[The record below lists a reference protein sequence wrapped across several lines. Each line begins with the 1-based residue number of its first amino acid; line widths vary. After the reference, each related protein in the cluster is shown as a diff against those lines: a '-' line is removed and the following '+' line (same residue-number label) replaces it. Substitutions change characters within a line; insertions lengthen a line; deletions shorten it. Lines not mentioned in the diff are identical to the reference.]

1 MPLEVQRIDIKYEFY
16 FDIFFFPNTHK
27 TYQLILVHFAIKLSP
42 NLSISTKLYQWYQT
56 KLPSSLAWDS
66 SMAFLASPL
75 YLLSPSS
82 LFSFQESKNVRLIR
96 QPAAQNS
103 LRKCCNSWNKLF
115 NITLND
121 PALDYLFHLL
131 IILFTPFTSTSF
143 YFSNICS
150 MLQSLGFA
158 FLLFPS
164 LEHYSSLVCMIC
176 LLVSFSSQ
184 LKCHILKDV
193 FLTTWSKTID
203 LYYKL

>member
-1 MPLEVQRIDIKYEFY
+1 MSFILTS
-16 FDIFFFPNTHK
+16 FFFPNTHK
-27 TYQLILVHFAIKLSP
+27 TYQLILVHFAFKLSP

-75 YLLSPSS
+75 YLLSPNS

-121 PALDYLFHLL
+121 PALDYLFHL
-131 IILFTPFTSTSF
+131 ISYHPFHTFHFNQVLFLKH
-143 YFSNICS
+143 
-150 MLQSLGFA
+150 LQHATVSRLC
-158 FLLFPS
+158 L
-164 LEHYSSLVCMIC
+164 SSLPLSGTLFISC
-176 LLVSFSSQ
+176 LYDLPACVIQFSVKMSHSQ
-184 LKCHILKDV
+184 RCLPEYLI
-193 FLTTWSKTID
+193 
-203 LYYKL
+203 